1 MITSTLFNL
10 GSLIL
15 GLIAWIV
22 PFTAA
27 KQRLKQSGAYMIISF
42 SACSI
47 ALCLQLFEI
56 SYRVDIQDL
65 VAVMDTIGTLKWISV
80 ILITITIGLNIFAHL
95 VQVEENSK

>member
-27 KQRLKQSGAYMIISF
+27 KQQFNRSGIYMIISF
-42 SACSI
+42 SACSL
-47 ALCLQLFEI
+47 ALCLQFFEI
-56 SYRVDIQDL
+56 NYRVNIQDL
-65 VAVMDTIGTLKWISV
+65 AAIIDTIGTLKWIAV
-80 ILITITIGLNIFAHL
+80 ILITITIGLNMFAFL
-95 VQVEENSK
+95 AQTEK